1 LFKKRNEFDVDLD
14 AQPSSTTTITHQT
27 WSTMIN
33 SSYTKTVY
41 ESTERFH
48 LQFRENYKSKNDLII
63 EYFRQIVNQLCGW
76 STVDS
81 KSSGYDRMNS
91 LLEQEQYEK
100 LAAIYIFQMNVTKA
114 LEILNDGLQRGGK
127 EEYATLILALVG
139 SIRAT
144 SANTDDKTSLNDFSS
159 ITKLFHR
166 PYIKAMFAFI
176 FQQDS
181 NDLLYECVLVSQNRK
196 QQQQQQQQHCLC
208 VFLG

>member
-1 LFKKRNEFDVDLD
+1 
-14 AQPSSTTTITHQT
+14 
-27 WSTMIN
+27 MIN

-76 STVDS
+76 STVD
-81 KSSGYDRMNS
+81 S

-196 QQQQQQQQHCLC
+196 QQQQQHCLC